1 MNDQTWGDVMIT
13 ESARARIGEL
23 TVKYGGKREDLLQ
36 LLETLNREFLFL
48 DEDIINE
55 VAKFYKISQ
64 TEVYSVASFYHLLG
78 VTPQGKN
85 VIHLCKTI
93 SCELKGKTNIVKAL
107 ESELQIKM
115 GETTSDKNYTLQYA
129 NCMGACDKGPAMLV
143 NDTLYTDLT
152 PSKAV
157 EIINSYRSKG
167 GNR

>member
-1 MNDQTWGDVMIT
+1 MKT
-13 ESARARIGEL
+13 ESDLARIRELAEKSGRDRGE
-23 TVKYGGKREDLLQ
+23 LLQ
-36 LLETLNREFLFL
+36 LLETLNQEFSFL

-55 VAKFYKISQ
+55 VAKYYEISQ
-64 TEVYSVASFYHLLG
+64 TEVYSVASFYHLIG
-78 VTPQGKN
+78 VEPLGKN

-143 NDTLYTDLT
+143 NDALYTDLT

-157 EIINSYRSKG
+157 DIINCYR
-167 GNR
+167 